1 MATLTLIGEPF
12 PDLEA
17 RAQYSASRSLT
28 EALAETAPR
37 GCSSRLLVA
46 RDSIT
51 SKLRSARASIEAVPM
66 NTGSLP
72 ILWRTG
78 ATARPLDGEF
88 VHANTPMLPLR
99 SRTEDDGSQ
108 TSVYIP
114 HTLAW
119 SAPELM
125 GSNSQPK
132 TYRSYAK
139 RAARLADVLLAPTHA
154 VAQELRDLLGVEV
167 QVLPLAAPSEYLGNE
182 QSAATRAT
190 LNLPDRY
197 LVTTA
202 LPGANGRLEWVLN
215 AMETN
220 SALPDLVLLNFDPQ
234 PLPPVRPSL
243 ETRVHV
249 VQVEDLTEV
258 GAVISGAELMVLP
271 QRVIGAG
278 YEVLGALA
286 AHLPVLHSDCDA
298 VAEVTLDASV
308 AAESEEEF
316 AAALDRLTSAGSS
329 DEVQRLRLFAEDRK
343 RSFSWN
349 ITAWQLWEL
358 HANI

>member
-17 RAQYSASRSLT
+17 RAQYSASRSLA

-46 RDSIT
+46 RDSLA

-125 GSNSQPK
+125 GGNGQPK

-154 VAQELRDLLGVEV
+154 VAQELRDLLGVDV
-167 QVLPLAAPSEYLGNE
+167 QVLPLAPPTEYLGNE
-182 QSAATRAT
+182 QSAATRAA
-190 LNLPDRY
+190 LNLPSRY
-197 LVTTA
+197 VVTTA
-202 LPGANGRLEWVLN
+202 LPGTNGRLEWLLN
-215 AMETN
+215 AMEVN
-220 SALPDLVLLNFDPQ
+220 AALPSLVIVHFDAT

-243 ETRVHV
+243 AGRVHV

-258 GAVISGAELMVLP
+258 GAVLSGAELMALP
-271 QRVIGAG
+271 QRVLGAG
-278 YEVLGALA
+278 YEVLGAMA
-286 AHLPVLHSDCDA
+286 SHVPVLHSDCAA
-298 VAEVTLDASV
+298 VAEMTLDASV
-308 AAESEEEF
+308 SAASEEEF
-316 AAALDRLTSAGSS
+316 AAALDRLTTTANA
-329 DEVQRLRLFAEDRK
+329 DEVQRLRIFAEDRK

-358 HANI
+358 HANM